1 MFDLVEQLKTMKT
14 INPKLKVFYSILGQ
28 WKSTH
33 LDLLRNDQNRTIFN
47 KKIQQYLIDNSLD
60 GLG

>member
-1 MFDLVEQLKTMKT
+1 MKT
-14 INPKLKVFYSILGQ
+14 INSKLKVFYSILGQ

-33 LDLLRNDQNRTIFN
+33 LDLLRDDQQRTTFN